1 MRVAVDEQ
9 IFAIQSYGGI
19 SRLFAEL
26 IRQYVSD
33 PELGVDL
40 DPVQAPIVNR
50 YILDDPFLVTRLRVT
65 SARNQWTALAWYFS
79 HLERR
84 RTDVVHT
91 TFYLPHGLSSARG
104 TKRVVTVYDMIP
116 ERLPETRRRLDL
128 LTFKRRYI
136 EAADH
141 VICISQATKDDLL
154 DLYGLRDIPMTVVHL
169 GVDSRFNPNVQRIPD
184 FPEQYVLF
192 VGHRGQYKDASTLM
206 RAFAEIHMDFPKLHL
221 VFAGGGSLMREER
234 AMLKELGIDQ
244 VTRQFDLPDGTMP
257 SAYAHAS
264 AFAFPSRFEGFG
276 LPVLE
281 AMACGT
287 PTTLAR
293 STSLPEVGGD
303 AALYFDPGN
312 HRQLA
317 EQLSGILDSHW
328 EATRMS
334 TAGIERA
341 RNFTWNRTALE
352 TSDVY
357 RQVLS

>member
-9 IFAIQSYGGI
+9 IFAIQPYGGI

-26 IRQYVSD
+26 TRQYMSD

-40 DPVQAPIVNR
+40 DPLQAPIVNR
-50 YILDDPFLVTRLRVT
+50 YILDDPALSNRLRVRG
-65 SARNQWTALAWYFS
+65 ARNQWTALARYFS

-84 RTDVVHT
+84 RADVVHT

-116 ERLPETRRRLDL
+116 ERLPDTRRRLDL
-128 LTFKRRYI
+128 LTFKRRYV
-136 EAADH
+136 ESADH

-154 DLYGLRDIPMTVVHL
+154 EFYGTLDVPVTVVHL
-169 GVDSRFNPNVQRIPD
+169 GVDAQFKPDVQRASD

-192 VGHRGQYKDASTLM
+192 VGHRGLYKDAPTAM
-206 RAFAEIHMDFPKLHL
+206 RAFAAISQDFPELHL
-221 VFAGGGSLMREER
+221 VFVGGGGLVREER
-234 AMLKELGIDQ
+234 AILSRLGIEE
-244 VTRQFDLPDGTMP
+244 VTRQYTLDDQAMP
-257 SAYAHAS
+257 NAYAHAA
-264 AFAFPSRFEGFG
+264 AFAFPSCCEGFG

-287 PTTLAR
+287 PVVLAR
-293 STSLPEVGGD
+293 ATSLPEVGGD
-303 AALYFDPGN
+303 AARYFQPGN
-312 HRQLA
+312 HLELA
-317 EQLSGILDSHW
+317 EQLSAIVGNSQ
-328 EATRMS
+328 ESTRMS
-334 TAGIERA
+334 TAGINHA
-341 RNFTWNRTALE
+341 RGFTWRRTAQQ